1 MSDSLWPH
9 GLWHTDFP
17 VLCHLLEFAQT
28 HVCDSVMPSNCLI
41 LCYPLLLL
49 PSVFPSIRVFSNE
62 LAIHIRWLKY
72 WNFSVTIS
80 PSNEYSRLIY
90 FSVDCL
96 DLLAKRCLSFLQ
108 HHSLKVS
115 FIWHSAFFYCPT
127 LTTVHDYWKTTA
139 IWVLVSKV
147 MSLHFNTLSGFVI
160 TFLPRTKSLFRLL
173 ETQHLQYFLPCL
185 FSIVCVYVCTLNS
198 FLNRKFTVTLF
209 TQTLLSYFQEKVIQ
223 RVFWELHF
231 GI

>member
-17 VLCHLLEFAQT
+17 ALCHLLEFAQT

-96 DLLAKRCLSFLQ
+96 NLLAKRCLRVFS
-108 HHSLKVS
+108 S
-115 FIWHSAFFYCPT
+115 
-127 LTTVHDYWKTTA
+127 TTVWKYHLFGTQPFFIVQPSQLCMTTEKPQ
-139 IWVLVSKV
+139 LYG
-147 MSLHFNTLSGFVI
+147 SLSAKWCLCILIHCLDLS
-160 TFLPRTKSLFRLL
+160 
-173 ETQHLQYFLPCL
+173 
-185 FSIVCVYVCTLNS
+185 
-198 FLNRKFTVTLF
+198 
-209 TQTLLSYFQEKVIQ
+209 
-223 RVFWELHF
+223 
-231 GI
+231 